1 MGNVAEYFNAK
12 ADGWA
17 EMENSTKSR
26 VQPAV
31 ALMAG
36 VGPGSRVLDVG
47 CGLGVMVPVYLDLGA
62 ARVLC
67 IDVSERMIELARER
81 WADCP
86 EIECQVADAAQLDA
100 PGQFD
105 AVVIYNAYPHIMD
118 RAALVANVHAMLADG
133 GRFVVAHGSGKDEI
147 NSHHAAVAAGVS
159 LGLRAAAEEAA
170 GWDELFTIDAVVD
183 TPSFYAFSGCKK

>member
-1 MGNVAEYFNAK
+1 MSKVADYFDAK

-17 EMENSTKSR
+17 AVENSTRSC

-31 ALMAG
+31 AMMAG
-36 VGPGSRVLDVG
+36 VGQGSRVLDVG

-62 ARVLC
+62 ERVLC
-67 IDVSERMIELARER
+67 VDVSERMIELARER
-81 WADCP
+81 WSGHP
-86 EIECQVADAAQLDA
+86 EIGVQVADAALLDA
-100 PGQFD
+100 SGMFD

-118 RAALVANVHAMLADG
+118 RAALVANVHAMLVDG

-159 LGLRAAAEEAA
+159 HGLRSATEEAEVWE
-170 GWDELFTIDAVVD
+170 GLFAIDAVVD
-183 TPSFYAFSGCKK
+183 TPAFFAFSGCKK